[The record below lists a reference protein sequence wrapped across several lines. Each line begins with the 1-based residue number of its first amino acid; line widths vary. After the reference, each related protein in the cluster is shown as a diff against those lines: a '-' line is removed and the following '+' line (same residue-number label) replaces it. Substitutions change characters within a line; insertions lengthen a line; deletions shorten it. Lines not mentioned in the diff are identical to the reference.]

1 MKLVKLSIL
10 CSLVAAV
17 AANASI
23 ITFTGNVPADFAA
36 FQTETAFDPLGDVG
50 MPYNAPDGL
59 VSGWDIGEV
68 VFFLSVES
76 NILQVGLDGA
86 GIIGDVDGNG
96 IDGNSAQWLLDNG
109 GVDYWNL
116 LNSESAGIAFDF
128 NMDGTYDIIAG
139 VSGYSDLHQVCEFNG
154 FPTLP
159 FMAFGNPLPF
169 YDGGRFYNPIALSPD
184 YELSIVNIMDFLIW
198 DGDVTCFNFMA
209 FGGSFEDN
217 GVGEEYVI
225 GEICLEDGTLTEFVI
240 PEEFKLNAY
249 PNPFN
254 PSTQLVF
261 DLVEPGSVSL
271 GIYNLSGQLVQT
283 LLEGDLAAGTHD
295 VVFDATDLA
304 SGIYIARIQTET
316 ASKATR
322 IVLLK

>member
-1 MKLVKLSIL
+1 
-10 CSLVAAV
+10 
-17 AANASI
+17 
-23 ITFTGNVPADFAA
+23 
-36 FQTETAFDPLGDVG
+36 
-50 MPYNAPDGL
+50 
-59 VSGWDIGEV
+59 
-68 VFFLSVES
+68 
-76 NILQVGLDGA
+76 
-86 GIIGDVDGNG
+86 
-96 IDGNSAQWLLDNG
+96 
-109 GVDYWNL
+109 
-116 LNSESAGIAFDF
+116 
-128 NMDGTYDIIAG
+128 
-139 VSGYSDLHQVCEFNG
+139 
-154 FPTLP
+154 
-159 FMAFGNPLPF
+159 
-169 YDGGRFYNPIALSPD
+169 
-184 YELSIVNIMDFLIW
+184 
-198 DGDVTCFNFMA
+198 
-209 FGGSFEDN
+209 
-217 GVGEEYVI
+217 
-225 GEICLEDGTLTEFVI
+225 LTEFVI

>member
-17 AANASI
+17 AANASV
-23 ITFTGNVPADFAA
+23 ITFTGDVPADFATYD
-36 FQTETAFDPLGDVG
+36 TETATDPLGDVS
-50 MPYNAPDGL
+50 MPYNAPAGAT
-59 VSGWDIGEV
+59 SGWDLAEV

-76 NILQVGLDGA
+76 DILQIGLDGS

-139 VSGYSDLHQVCEFNG
+139 VSGYSNVHQVCEFNG
-154 FPTLP
+154 FPALP
-159 FMAFGNPLPF
+159 FMAFGNELPY
-169 YDGGRFYNPIALSPD
+169 YDGGRFYNPVVSSPD
-184 YELSIVNIMDFLIW
+184 YELSIINIQDFLIW
-198 DGDVTCFNFMA
+198 DGDFTCFNFMA
-209 FGGSFEDN
+209 FGGSFEDD

-225 GEICLEDGTLTEFVI
+225 GEMCLEDETLTAVVL
-240 PEEFKLNAY
+240 PEEFKLNVY

-254 PSTQLVF
+254 PTTQLEF
-261 DLVEPGSVSL
+261 DLVEPGSVNL
-271 GIYNLSGQLVQT
+271 GVYNLSGQLVQT
-283 LLEGDLAAGTHD
+283 LLQGDLAAGTHN
-295 VVFDATDLA
+295 VVFNATDLA
-304 SGIYIARIQTET
+304 SGIYIARLQTEN